1 MKTTTRELH
10 QLPNYRK
17 ITVVHHG
24 FNAKGDGPFMKF
36 IDDYVPHDERIK
48 TKIWHADNMVNESMQ
63 EEAARKLTEAGF
75 KIVGKCTGKNGYSFL
90 CDNWGDE
97 FAEIKNIK

>member
-1 MKTTTRELH
+1 MNKQAKELH
-10 QLPNYRK
+10 ELPNLRR

-24 FNAKGDGPFMKF
+24 FKPNGNGPYMKF
-36 IDDYVPHDERIK
+36 IDDYVRHDERAK
-48 TKIWHADNMVNESMQ
+48 TKLWHADNLPGESMQ

-75 KIVGKCTGKNGYSFL
+75 NIVGKCTGKMGYSFL
-90 CDNWGDE
+90 CENWGDQ